1 MFWLQFCHFL
11 QQSSLGLDFMP
22 GGCKWLVFWSLYRRD
37 MIQVLARRLLVPW
50 DKSELQKTE
59 GTRDQIVAK
68 ASYKVPALLHVNRES
83 RGFAQAYYT
92 RALEEQL
99 GGNAV
104 YINFKTDTLH
114 LEGDP

>member
-22 GGCKWLVFWSLYRRD
+22 GGCKWLVPR
-37 MIQVLARRLLVPW
+37 
-50 DKSELQKTE
+50 DKSELQRTE

-68 ASYKVPALLHVNRES
+68 ASYKVPAILHVNRES
-83 RGFAQAYYT
+83 RGFAQEYYT
-92 RALEEQL
+92 RALGEQL

-114 LEGDP
+114 LEGDRSHVIYTKAF